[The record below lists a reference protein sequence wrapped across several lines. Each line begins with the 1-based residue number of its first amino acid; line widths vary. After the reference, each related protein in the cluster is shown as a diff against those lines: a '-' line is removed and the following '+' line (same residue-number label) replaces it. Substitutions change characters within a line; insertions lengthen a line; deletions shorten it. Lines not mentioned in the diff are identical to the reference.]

1 MHPKTLEGILMLKE
15 NRSLWSAVLMQRG
28 MKKHAA
34 SSSAGGEQY
43 INGPVVF
50 LAVGHN
56 SNRKN
61 SGNKNGYIKYF
72 SC

>member
-1 MHPKTLEGILMLKE
+1 MLKE

-50 LAVGHN
+50 LAVGHI

>member
-1 MHPKTLEGILMLKE
+1 MDHRASMHPKTLEGILMLKE

-43 INGPVVF
+43 IIKRSSSIP
-50 LAVGHN
+50 
-56 SNRKN
+56 S
-61 SGNKNGYIKYF
+61 SGSYLQ
-72 SC
+72 SQE